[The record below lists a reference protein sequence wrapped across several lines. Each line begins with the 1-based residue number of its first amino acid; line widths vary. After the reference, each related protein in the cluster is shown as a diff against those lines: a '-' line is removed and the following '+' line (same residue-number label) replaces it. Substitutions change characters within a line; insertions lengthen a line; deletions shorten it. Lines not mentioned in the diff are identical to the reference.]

1 MAAADR
7 PAKCA
12 EDRRLR
18 TFGLGDIVMR
28 KMIGLSRRLQSNEE
42 GAAIAVVTL
51 VGADLNTILK
61 AASKLAVAAG

>member
-7 PAKCA
+7 PVKCT

-18 TFGLGDIVMR
+18 TFGQGDIVMR
-28 KMIGLSRRLQSNEE
+28 KMIGLSRRPQSNAAT
-42 GAAIAVVTL
+42 GAVTL